1 MRAQPTTGPMPPSAD
16 ARRLWLACGAAALL
30 HLALLFG
37 LRLGSAPVAIPT
49 LEVTLLATPAGSLP
63 LSARVLA
70 PVAQSGGGERLQPRV
85 PSARSGGPRDQ
96 AGLAHAA
103 DPALQTD
110 MATGA
115 ASPRLSTDAPS
126 PQTAA
131 RGERARDGAGTALQ
145 LRRREQAGAVAS
157 GEPSASTP
165 ASDDSRRAGAGLD
178 TRASREAAY
187 RELWRRRVERAGAAN
202 FPWSAL
208 ATGQPKS
215 LTLLVTVRADGSV
228 SQARVLRSS
237 GLPMLD
243 RAALDILRLAGPF
256 PPFPDDLRRE
266 AQTLS
271 FAYDWE
277 FLPGD
282 RAALR
287 VGN

>member
-1 MRAQPTTGPMPPSAD
+1 MPSSAD
-16 ARRLWLACGAAALL
+16 ARRLWLACGLAALL

-49 LEVTLLATPAGSLP
+49 LEVTLLAMPASSPP

-70 PVAQSGGGERLQPRV
+70 PVAQSGGGKRLQPRI
-85 PSARSGGPRDQ
+85 PSAREGGPGEL
-96 AGLAHAA
+96 AGLVHAA
-103 DPALQTD
+103 DPVLQTD
-110 MATGA
+110 MAAGPVP
-115 ASPRLSTDAPS
+115 PRLSTDAPS
-126 PQTAA
+126 RQAA
-131 RGERARDGAGTALQ
+131 VRSDSARTGAGTAL
-145 LRRREQAGAVAS
+145 LLPRRERSGDPS
-157 GEPSASTP
+157 RGEPSASAP
-165 ASDDSRRAGAGLD
+165 VSDDGRRADAGLS

-208 ATGQPKS
+208 AMGQPKS
-215 LTLLVTVRADGSV
+215 LTLLVTLRADGSV

-256 PPFPDDLRRE
+256 PPFPDDLRRDT
-266 AQTLS
+266 QTLS

-282 RAALR
+282 RARLH